1 MTTYNSPNKTVW
13 ISDIFWIVFFGLFFK
28 CFWEALVRVFGMF
41 LEHFWQVSGAILGCF
56 LECFCGNV
64 WRKQT
69 YSKAYEHF
77 I

>member
-1 MTTYNSPNKTVW
+1 
-13 ISDIFWIVFFGLFFK
+13 
-28 CFWEALVRVFGMF
+28 MF